1 MLQIA
6 SQLKTLST
14 KIQKWDTPTFYHTVS
29 FSDQYII
36 GIPLITDPSQQG
48 IQGFHNGVRW
58 LHFGQIS
65 GDYEGDRKRHSYRL
79 TTFITTAPTC
89 KT

>member
-36 GIPLITDPSQQG
+36 GIPLITY
-48 IQGFHNGVRW
+48 H
-58 LHFGQIS
+58 GQ
-65 GDYEGDRKRHSYRL
+65 YRK
-79 TTFITTAPTC
+79 
-89 KT
+89 K